1 MHRPLRAARA
11 LARARRR
18 LAKAGSGDS
27 GSLSLELA
35 IIFHAVM
42 LLIFT
47 IIQTGLWYHARSV
60 ALSAAQRGV
69 ESARVQGAGIG
80 QGTTVTNDFLDRAG
94 SSISGRSVS
103 GSDGNTV
110 RIDVSGRVETW
121 IPGLSLPIHQHASA
135 ARERLTGA
143 P

>member
-1 MHRPLRAARA
+1 MHRPLPRP
-11 LARARRR
+11 RRR
-18 LAKAGSGDS
+18 PHPAGSRDR

-35 IIFHAVM
+35 IIFPAVM

-47 IIQTGLWYHARSV
+47 VIQTGLWYHARSV

-80 QGTTVTNDFLDRAG
+80 QGTAVTNAFLDRAG
-94 SSISGRSVS
+94 SSISGRTVS

-110 RIDVSGRVETW
+110 RIDVSGRVDTW
-121 IPGLSLPIHQHASA
+121 IPGLSLPVHQHASA